1 MKIKKQYMI
10 DCQRAGMDSRRYRVQ
25 RRVRSVEAA
34 RLVLKVLME
43 KMCLNRREFK
53 KGDMPGTKAQ
63 RQENGKT
70 S

>member
-1 MKIKKQYMI
+1 M
-10 DCQRAGMDSRRYRVQ
+10 
-25 RRVRSVEAA
+25 EAA

-43 KMCLNRREFK
+43 KMCLNRREFQ

-63 RQENGKT
+63 SQENGKI

>member
-1 MKIKKQYMI
+1 MI
-10 DCQRAGMDSRRYRVQ
+10 DCQRAGMDSRRYRDRVQ

-43 KMCLNRREFK
+43 KMCLNRREFQ

-63 RQENGKT
+63 RQENGKI